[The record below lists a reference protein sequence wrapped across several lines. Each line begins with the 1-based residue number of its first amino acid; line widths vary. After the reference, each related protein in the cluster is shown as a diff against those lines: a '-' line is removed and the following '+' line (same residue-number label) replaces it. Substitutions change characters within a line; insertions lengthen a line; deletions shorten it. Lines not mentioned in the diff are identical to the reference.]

1 VRVRARPA
9 TPVDRV
15 VVVVVVVVVAPARVA
30 HARTTARM
38 ACRILPFPFA
48 ARSSPFSRERQQ
60 TIESR

>member
-9 TPVDRV
+9 TPVDR
-15 VVVVVVVVVAPARVA
+15 VVVVVVVVAPARVA

-38 ACRILPFPFA
+38 ACRILPFPFV
-48 ARSSPFSRERQQ
+48 RSSPFSRERQQ